1 LALPLWSVSLP
12 LPSSCLLGY
21 EKVDT
26 TKAEFGR
33 FRMLNRKSERIPSGD
48 LTERLDL
55 NSSTGLAEVLL
66 LG

>member
-1 LALPLWSVSLP
+1 MLMIGLAAVVGLP

-33 FRMLNRKSERIPSGD
+33 FQILKSQFLRIFEPRHLFCD
-48 LTERLDL
+48 R
-55 NSSTGLAEVLL
+55 
-66 LG
+66 